1 MDGLTG
7 RGALEKRQ
15 EDLDVGLEGVQVGDS
30 VFDELR
36 SNQLAGIVP
45 DIAVSG
51 EDAWKELLVR
61 VARLVLEEPS
71 TYSIPKSPSTLS

>member
-30 VFDELR
+30 VFNELR
-36 SNQLAGIVP
+36 SNQLAGVVP
-45 DIAVSG
+45 DVTISG
-51 EDAWKELLVR
+51 ENAWKDSLV
-61 VARLVLEEPS
+61 
-71 TYSIPKSPSTLS
+71 KQ